1 MMMMTLILVSL
12 GVSLCFFCL
21 IGLSTVIICGFLIR
35 KNSDQYAK
43 EEQKI
48 TFERLIMINYLSLSL
63 GAFGLI
69 IVLVGILLG

>member
-1 MMMMTLILVSL
+1 MMMALILVSL

-21 IGLSTVIICGFLIR
+21 IGLSTVIIYGILIR
-35 KNSDQYAK
+35 KNSNRYVK

-69 IVLVGILLG
+69 IVLVGILIG